1 MIEVNID
8 NVICPFEISNIHCYK
23 EENHKTRI
31 WIKGNKTYIINE
43 SFEDFKTRLKIEI
56 KNKEHNKYIHGIKKF

>member
-8 NVICPFEISNIHCYK
+8 NVIYPFEISKIHCYK

-31 WIKGNKTYIINE
+31 WIKDNKTYIINE

-56 KNKEHNKYIHGIKKF
+56 INNKHNKHKLWKN